1 MSLHR
6 FPLPTN
12 HTQRNIHCIY
22 FKFIVTVYKKAI
34 AFRQSNYLT
43 HMRYT
48 EYVLV
53 MTSVILPKYKILHE
67 ECIVTIS
74 SVKTGWRTLSYF
86 GISG

>member
-22 FKFIVTVYKKAI
+22 YEDVTVYKKAI

-48 EYVLV
+48 EYVLF

-67 ECIVTIS
+67 ECDCY
-74 SVKTGWRTLSYF
+74 YF
-86 GISG
+86 FCQNRLENFIIF